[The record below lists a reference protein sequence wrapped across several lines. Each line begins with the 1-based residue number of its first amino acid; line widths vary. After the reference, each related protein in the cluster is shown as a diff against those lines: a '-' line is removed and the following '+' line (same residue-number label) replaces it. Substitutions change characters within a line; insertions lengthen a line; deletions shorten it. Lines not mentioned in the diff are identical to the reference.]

1 MDDCNSCYITKF
13 EKQNTKRNKNTL
25 THPLTHPLIPSY
37 YLLYQTP
44 DSSVGAG

>member
-1 MDDCNSCYITKF
+1 MIAIPATS
-13 EKQNTKRNKNTL
+13 QNLKNKTPKEIK
-25 THPLTHPLIPSY
+25 THSLTHPLIPSY